1 MLFFFL
7 TSFVFP
13 DKKFQRVEFYT
24 VRKCF
29 AKLNLD
35 VHLLNKKKTKK
46 SCGFHH
52 RGLTLTDTQTKA
64 LIDIVSNK
72 DNYRA
77 GECGTTWIDSGFI
90 FYGDK
95 NEIVGSLVDNFHWVL
110 ISRRKQLNITR
121 KQLAQSI
128 SVPEEDIK
136 ALENGI
142 LPHSDYVLISKL
154 ENYFKIN
161 LRKTGISQ
169 NGSSEFSARKGS
181 VHRPKW
187 MDNLEKSAPG
197 TKADEL
203 VSNVEIDDFS
213 DQS

>member
-1 MLFFFL
+1 MGMVDAIEEGRIVKVSEEYAKREGLMIIRKEEPSALDSPNVQRQMKL
-7 TSFVFP
+7 TPRLRGERKAYFDI
-13 DKKFQRVEFYT
+13 DK
-24 VRKCF
+24 
-29 AKLNLD
+29 
-35 VHLLNKKKTKK
+35 
-46 SCGFHH
+46 
-52 RGLTLTDTQTKA
+52 
-64 LIDIVSNK
+64 
-72 DNYRA
+72 YRRP
-77 GECGTTWIDSGFI
+77 WH
-90 FYGDK
+90 DK

-154 ENYFKIN
+154 ENYLKIN